1 VTLLIASPYITFAAD
16 APHSRSTIL
25 GVSGVS
31 NAALRAPRAHVPRLL
46 RRLKAVLGRFLG
58 EIDMVPS
65 PDRVVAAGRRL
76 DLDTFWILMAGVD

>member
-1 VTLLIASPYITFAAD
+1 
-16 APHSRSTIL
+16 
-25 GVSGVS
+25 
-31 NAALRAPRAHVPRLL
+31 
-46 RRLKAVLGRFLG
+46 LKAVLGRFLG